1 MLFRSEAEKEYQSKR
16 KQIQEKI
23 IKFATR
29 IPIFMYLTDYRERTL
44 KDVIT
49 KLELDKLLKRVLEKN
64 YNFTYEQDVVD
75 YLSNVGFDETFG
87 ARPIKRAIQ
96 SQIEDFI
103 SDEILKGNV
112 VIDTP
117 YTLGYQDDTV
127 VFLEEKVEKPKKTR
141 KKKTE
146 VDRKSTRLNSSHT

>member
-1 MLFRSEAEKEYQSKR
+1 MLFRSGEISQIVNIELSKLIKRLEGMKYLIKINDTLVSKIAE
-16 KQIQEKI
+16 I
-23 IKFATR
+23 
-29 IPIFMYLTDYRERTL
+29 
-44 KDVIT
+44 
-49 KLELDKLLKRVLEKN
+49 
-64 YNFTYEQDVVD
+64 
-75 YLSNVGFDETFG
+75 GFDEKFG

-117 YTLGYQDDTV
+117 YTLGYQDDKV

-146 VDRKSTRLNSSHT
+146 VE